1 MQLPNVTL
9 RARRFTPSVCA
20 MAVAVLLLALAIPL
34 FLYRPATAE
43 LLGYRRLQLSD
54 STVSVPNVSYN
65 FSFNTMTT
73 GPIGSIEFQICTNYQ
88 YEPTDPCTTPPGLDL
103 TATTLSAQSG
113 VTDFSMEPNLLTD
126 NKIVITRPVASVVTP
141 QPLSY
146 VLSGITNPSV
156 LSSYYVRIATH
167 SASDGTGPDIDYGI
181 VVFALNHGIEITTEV
196 PPYLLFCTG
205 ITIEGFNCGTA
216 EGNFISFGE
225 LSSRTARTG
234 TSQMLASTNA
244 PFGYSVTMTGT
255 TMTAG
260 NNIIPA
266 MPGDISRPGTSQFG
280 VNGRANTVPG
290 VGSEPEG
297 GGLTNP
303 SAGYNNPNF
312 FRFRDGD
319 IVASSA
325 GTDDYRKIT
334 MSYLVNTAAG
344 QSPGRYVT
352 TISYICLANF

>member
-1 MQLPNVTL
+1 MQLHKVTL
-9 RARRFTPSVCA
+9 KARRFKPSVYA
-20 MAVAVLLLALAIPL
+20 IALALVLLSL
-34 FLYRPATAE
+34 TAPVFMFRTADAE
-43 LLGYRRLQLSD
+43 MLGYRRLQLSD
-54 STVSVPNVSYN
+54 STVSVPNASYN
-65 FSFNTMTT
+65 FSFNTMTS
-73 GPIGSIEFQICTNYQ
+73 GPIGSIEFQICSNYQ

-103 TATTLSAQSG
+103 AASTLSAQSG
-113 VTDFSMEPNLLTD
+113 VTDFSLDPGLLTN

-146 VLSGITNPSV
+146 VFSGITNPSTIG
-156 LSSYYVRIATH
+156 SYYVRIATH
-167 SASDGTGPDIDYGI
+167 SASDGTGPDIDQGI
-181 VVFALNHGIEITTEV
+181 VVFALNLGIEITTEV

-216 EGNFISFGE
+216 TGDSINFGE
-225 LSSRTARTG
+225 LSSRTASTG

-260 NNIIPA
+260 NNIIPS
-266 MPGDISRPGTSQFG
+266 MSGDISRPGTGQFG
-280 VNGRANTVPG
+280 VNGRANSIPG
-290 VGSEPEG
+290 VGGEPEG
-297 GGLTNP
+297 GGLTSP
-303 SAGYNNPNF
+303 TAGYNRPNF
-312 FRFRDGD
+312 FRFQDGD